1 MDGKIIQNPE
11 LKIQN
16 SEQQM
21 KITGFSEYPFWSYD
35 KNADLPEEV
44 IITQILLY
52 GEIGDMLR
60 MVNFVQRGK
69 IEKVIDSIKVNRRNS
84 KRINFF
90 QKVIL
95 S

>member
-1 MDGKIIQNPE
+1 
-11 LKIQN
+11 
-16 SEQQM
+16 M

-35 KNADLPEEV
+35 KKADLPEEV
-44 IITQILLY
+44 IITRILFY
-52 GEIGDMLR
+52 GEIKDMLQ
-60 MVNFVQRGK
+60 MVNFIQREK
-69 IEKVIDSIKVNRRNS
+69 IEKVIASIKINRRNS

>member
-1 MDGKIIQNPE
+1 
-11 LKIQN
+11 
-16 SEQQM
+16 M

-35 KNADLPEEV
+35 KKADLPEDV
-44 IITQILLY
+44 IITQVLLY
-52 GEIGDMLR
+52 GEIADMMR
-60 MVNFVQRGK
+60 MVNFIQKEK
-69 IEKVIDSIKVNRRNS
+69 IEKVIASIKINQRSN